1 MQEEEN
7 AIMYHLKSY
16 FPFLSFYWEGGGGLL
31 LVVMKSWCFTSFS
44 MVLRWGIYFK
54 HEQYMYWK
62 IEGDDFVEDVCV
74 TFN

>member
-1 MQEEEN
+1 
-7 AIMYHLKSY
+7 
-16 FPFLSFYWEGGGGLL
+16 
-31 LVVMKSWCFTSFS
+31 

-74 TFN
+74 TLN